1 LVLKKFK
8 DKVVQTKEQ
17 EIAQRVLMLLKLD
30 SKNLFHRLKDRKTE
44 YMEVFSMKRIRS
56 HFQEVFQTRYPG
68 AGLKELMHCS
78 LDTITALDQFY
89 SEVEEMYWYVMH
101 TEDMPV
107 TVEDNAS
114 RYLKRIE
121 NYYFTLNLYLDAE
134 LGINQEDTPA
144 STEEKV
150 EMPHEPLPEGESVEH
165 LFFDESNSNN
175 NKSFDDQN

>member
-1 LVLKKFK
+1 M
-8 DKVVQTKEQ
+8 QTKEQ

-30 SKNLFHRLKDRKTE
+30 SKNLFHRLKDRKDE

-89 SEVEEMYWYVMH
+89 TEVEEMYWYVMH

-134 LGINQEDTPA
+134 LGINQDEAPA
-144 STEEKV
+144 SIDEKDEAPQEHV
-150 EMPHEPLPEGESVEH
+150 VQGDSVEH
-165 LFFDESNSNN
+165 LFFDEAST
-175 NKSFDDQN
+175 KSDKSLDDQN